1 MVNSITMAIN
11 LASFLYGTKVLQ
23 GTPMAQEPRVK
34 FQYTIDFTLNS
45 ADWNNI
51 SSFLL
56 QEGVRN
62 HELHRDDYTLR
73 AQTAELPGHSYD
85 VQTFNQYNRKR
96 VVTTSV
102 VYNPITLVFHD
113 TVDSKVENL
122 IRAYNLYYFGNF
134 EKPTSTYTLDT
145 TPDKATIDDTDN
157 LSTGGYGYKPPTL
170 NKYKYFFTEIKINRE
185 RGDSSPHASGT
196 PISNKDLQNTQAKY
210 TIDQVTIINPM
221 ISAVQHDTLSY
232 ADSAP
237 ITWTINFMYEAIE
250 YGSFY
255 RNASRAPGARDL
267 LG

>member
-51 SSFLL
+51 SSSLKR
-56 QEGVRN
+56 EGVRN

-185 RGDSSPHASGT
+185 RGNSSPHALGT

-255 RNASRAPGARDL
+255 RNASRAGITGFD
-267 LG
+267 G